1 MGFPQHANGS
11 PPGCPTNSPAT
22 QPQENKHRNSW
33 DPPCRVTPTRGWG
46 ISPKGNRLPA
56 ECVPSTTRSSSV
68 RTREAQGK
76 SAPHRHFAKA
86 MPYENSVL
94 GIQGGESLS
103 TSIFCKGDAAF
114 WASRGANP
122 CRRRHFAKAMPHE
135 NSVLRI
141 QGANPCRL
149 RHFAKAMPREKSVL
163 GIQGAESLSTS
174 TFCKGDVA
182 RE

>member
-1 MGFPQHANGS
+1 MLHKYFTEFPVIELGFPQHANGS

-56 ECVPSTTRSSSV
+56 ECVPSSTRSPSV
-68 RTREAQGK
+68 RTGEEQGK
-76 SAPHRHFAKA
+76 CAPHRHFAKA
-86 MPYENSVL
+86 MPHENSVL

-103 TSIFCKGDAAF
+103 TWIICKGDATL

-122 CRRRHFAKAMPHE
+122 CRCRHFAKAMHHE
-135 NSVLRI
+135 NSVL
-141 QGANPCRL
+141 
-149 RHFAKAMPREKSVL
+149 
-163 GIQGAESLSTS
+163 GIQEAESLSMS
-174 TFCKGDVA
+174 TFC
-182 RE
+182 

>member
-1 MGFPQHANGS
+1 MLHKYFTEFPVIELGFPQHANGS

-56 ECVPSTTRSSSV
+56 ECVPSTTRSPSV
-68 RTREAQGK
+68 RTGEAQGK
-76 SAPHRHFAKA
+76 CAPHQHFATA
-86 MPYENSVL
+86 MPHENSVL

-114 WASRGANP
+114 WASRGRIP
-122 CRRRHFAKAMPHE
+122 FDVDILQRRCPT
-135 NSVLRI
+135 RI
-141 QGANPCRL
+141 A
-149 RHFAKAMPREKSVL
+149 F
-163 GIQGAESLSTS
+163 
-174 TFCKGDVA
+174 
-182 RE
+182 